1 MWDAAFLQDITNIL
15 TTNGDGQ
22 VKVFDVASGEI
33 LYRFTGHKNKVNSI
47 SLSPGGDSFVSGSE
61 DGAVKIWD
69 LGNFQSDSH
78 LPPGRLQHDIL
89 SKCPHSY
96 IDKLMLLVQKKEQ
109 LAKIRK
115 KCNLENVKCKFGLVR
130 LYGISI
136 GYCRILQSTYTVIQI
151 Y

>member
-1 MWDAAFLQDITNIL
+1 MKLKKDYKLDSHVYKYFPATILHHGVVCDAAFLPDITNIL
-15 TTNGDGQ
+15 TSNGDGQ

-89 SKCPHSY
+89 SKCPH
-96 IDKLMLLVQKKEQ
+96 KFKFVLLVQKN
-109 LAKIRK
+109 AI
-115 KCNLENVKCKFGLVR
+115 
-130 LYGISI
+130 
-136 GYCRILQSTYTVIQI
+136 
-151 Y
+151 

>member
-1 MWDAAFLQDITNIL
+1 MYLSLYFLATILHHGVVWDAAFLQDITNIL

-78 LPPGRLQHDIL
+78 LPPGPMQHDIL
-89 SKCPHSY
+89 SKKY
-96 IDKLMLLVQKKEQ
+96 
-109 LAKIRK
+109 
-115 KCNLENVKCKFGLVR
+115 
-130 LYGISI
+130 
-136 GYCRILQSTYTVIQI
+136 
-151 Y
+151 

>member
-78 LPPGRLQHDIL
+78 LPPGPLQHDIL
-89 SKCPHSY
+89 SKFQIPVSNP
-96 IDKLMLLVQKKEQ
+96 
-109 LAKIRK
+109 KI
-115 KCNLENVKCKFGLVR
+115 EVAFKFSFESKGPIVYFIEGRSLSR
-130 LYGISI
+130 HQWRFCI
-136 GYCRILQSTYTVIQI
+136 
-151 Y
+151 

>member
-33 LYRFTGHKNKVNSI
+33 LYRFTGHRNKVNSI

-78 LPPGRLQHDIL
+78 LPPGPLQHDIL
-89 SKCPHSY
+89 SKC
-96 IDKLMLLVQKKEQ
+96 
-109 LAKIRK
+109 
-115 KCNLENVKCKFGLVR
+115 
-130 LYGISI
+130 
-136 GYCRILQSTYTVIQI
+136 QI
-151 Y
+151 PVF

>member
-1 MWDAAFLQDITNIL
+1 MCDAAFLPDITNIL
-15 TTNGDGQ
+15 TSNGDGQ

-89 SKCPHSY
+89 SKAPH
-96 IDKLMLLVQKKEQ
+96 KFKFVLLVQKN
-109 LAKIRK
+109 AI
-115 KCNLENVKCKFGLVR
+115 
-130 LYGISI
+130 
-136 GYCRILQSTYTVIQI
+136 
-151 Y
+151 